1 MAITL
6 LINPGSS
13 SKKYSLIEDGR
24 VVADMRFEQDA
35 NNIDFCLQL
44 NGREQ
49 KCENPTFEQY
59 DTAIRFVLDT
69 ALREK
74 AIKNLQDITRVGV
87 RVVAPGTFFQSHRLI
102 DDLFIHKLR
111 EREPVAPLHIPSTLR
126 EVELVKME
134 LPHAMLVGVSDSAF
148 HSTMPDYARDYSIEL
163 KDTDMYDIH
172 RFGYH
177 GISNASVVRRTVP
190 VFSEVP
196 NRMVIC
202 HVGSGV
208 SMTAV
213 RNGESIDTTMG
224 FSPGSGLVMGSRAGD
239 IESGALL
246 ELMRAK
252 NLHLF
257 DAQTYIQTRGGLKGL
272 TGEADFRHILE
283 RLSQNDEVAT
293 AAMDLF
299 VYRFQKALGGFIIAL
314 GGLDAIV
321 LTATAVERSTT
332 LRSLLFK
339 NLEWLGIILDNTKN
353 ESLVGHDGIISTT
366 ESKIKVAVI
375 RTNEIDEMHRVTNA
389 FVAPQE

>member
-1 MAITL
+1 
-6 LINPGSS
+6 
-13 SKKYSLIEDGR
+13 
-24 VVADMRFEQDA
+24 
-35 NNIDFCLQL
+35 
-44 NGREQ
+44 
-49 KCENPTFEQY
+49 
-59 DTAIRFVLDT
+59 
-69 ALREK
+69 
-74 AIKNLQDITRVGV
+74 
-87 RVVAPGTFFQSHRLI
+87 
-102 DDLFIHKLR
+102 
-111 EREPVAPLHIPSTLR
+111 
-126 EVELVKME
+126 
-134 LPHAMLVGVSDSAF
+134 
-148 HSTMPDYARDYSIEL
+148 
-163 KDTDMYDIH
+163 
-172 RFGYH
+172 
-177 GISNASVVRRTVP
+177 
-190 VFSEVP
+190 
-196 NRMVIC
+196 
-202 HVGSGV
+202 
-208 SMTAV
+208 
-213 RNGESIDTTMG
+213 
-224 FSPGSGLVMGSRAGD
+224 LVMGSRAGD

-293 AAMDLF
+293 VAMDLF

-375 RTNEIDEMHRVTNA
+375 RTNEIDEMHRVTND
-389 FVAPQE
+389 FIVSE